1 MTYDTESVA
10 AATATQLV
18 DANTFD
24 TFGAIRINY
33 SRTSI
38 TGAPLF
44 SYKDADLDLNFRGE
58 DIARVDTTVG
68 ELVTVTIENVP
79 DAFVRTITLIVPDI
93 RVANGDQVDFTTI
106 AIETVDRAGAHVLPP
121 GPAGVLQSY
130 QIHELRGSAQFVV
143 S

>member
-1 MTYDTESVA
+1 MTYDTESA
-10 AATATQLV
+10 AAAAPAQLS

-33 SRTSI
+33 SRTSF
-38 TGAPLF
+38 TGAALF
-44 SYKDADLDLNFRGE
+44 SYKDAELELNFRGE
-58 DIARVDTTVG
+58 EITRVATAVG
-68 ELVTVTIENVP
+68 ELVTVTLENVP
-79 DAFVRTITLIVPDI
+79 DAFVRTITLIVPDV
-93 RVANGDQVDFTTI
+93 RVTNGDQVDFTTI

-121 GPAGVLQSY
+121 GPAGVLQSH